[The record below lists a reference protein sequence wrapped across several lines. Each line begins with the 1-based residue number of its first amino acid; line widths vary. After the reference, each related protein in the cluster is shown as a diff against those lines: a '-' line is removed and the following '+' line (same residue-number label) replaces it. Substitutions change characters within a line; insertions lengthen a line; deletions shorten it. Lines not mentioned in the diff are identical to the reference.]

1 MRVAI
6 ARASSTSAR
15 VILEYEVSSDP
26 RVRGL
31 EGLSGKKAS
40 CVYACTAIVQIVDI
54 AIASLQPTV
63 FIIVSV

>member
-1 MRVAI
+1 MI
-6 ARASSTSAR
+6 SAR
-15 VILEYEVSSDP
+15 HAGSDRSSLEYECSSDP